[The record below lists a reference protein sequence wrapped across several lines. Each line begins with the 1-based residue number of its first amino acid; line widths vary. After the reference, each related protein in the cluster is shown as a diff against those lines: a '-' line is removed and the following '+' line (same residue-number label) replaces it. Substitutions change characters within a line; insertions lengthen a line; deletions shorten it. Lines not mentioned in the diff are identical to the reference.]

1 MNFKRFII
9 AFGAIVLVTVMV
21 LSIGC
26 QNQPTAPQEIAK
38 DTEQVTA
45 NPKIRGY
52 QSGSNGGYFWSL
64 WTSDGLSGSV
74 NYSNGSDGNYSVS
87 WNCNGNFTCGK
98 GWSSGSTNRIV
109 GYNCGSYSQ
118 SGGGGS
124 FAYYGW
130 CRNPLMEYYVNEKWP
145 GSRPTGNRVGSVS
158 SDGGNYDIY
167 ESWRSN
173 APSIDGTQSFRQIYS
188 TRTSQNSTG
197 SNHTITFANHANA
210 WRNAGYGLGSDM
222 SPAAILLT
230 EAWGQ
235 SSGNCNAT
243 VWSAGSGGGSTSTTT
258 TTSGYTTTT
267 TSGGGG
273 GSNSIVVR
281 ARGTNGSEHI
291 NLTVGGSQI
300 GSWTL
305 STSMRNYSASTNN
318 TGGINVVFDN
328 DGTNRDVQVDYIT
341 VNGSTRQ
348 AENQG
353 TNTAVWQNG
362 SCGGSNSEW
371 MHCNGYIGFGDVSG
385 GGGGGGSTSTTTTSG
400 GGGGGG
406 NITYN
411 LRARSTDGQG
421 QVNLR
426 IDNNTIATW
435 TLGSSMS
442 TYNASSYNTGGIN
455 VEFYNDA
462 TNRDVQ
468 IDYLSVNGSAR
479 QAENQSTNT
488 GVWQNGSCGGSNSE
502 WLHCNGYIGFGNTP

>member
-9 AFGAIVLVTVMV
+9 AFGAIVLVIVMV

-26 QNQPTAPQEIAK
+26 QNQPTAPQEVAK

-52 QSGSNGGYFWSL
+52 QSGTNGGYFWSL
-64 WTSDGLSGSV
+64 WTDDAGGYV
-74 NYSNGSDGNYSVS
+74 DYQNGSDGNYSVS
-87 WNCNGNFTCGK
+87 WDYNGNFTCGK
-98 GWSSGSTNRIV
+98 GWSSGSTNRNV
-109 GYNCGSYSQ
+109 GYNCGAHTCN
-118 SGGGGS
+118 GGGV

-130 CRNPLMEYYVNEKWP
+130 SRNPLMEYYVNERW
-145 GSRPTGNRVGSVS
+145 GSSRPTGTRRGSVS
-158 SDGGNYDIY
+158 SDGGTYDIY
-167 ESWRSN
+167 TATRYN
-173 APSIDGTQSFRQIYS
+173 APSIDGTQTFTQIFS

-197 SNHTITFANHANA
+197 SSHTITFANHANA
-210 WRNAGYGLGSDM
+210 WRNVGYGLGSDM

-230 EAWGQ
+230 EGYGG
-235 SSGNCNAT
+235 SNGYCNAT
-243 VWSAGSGGGSTSTTT
+243 VWDGGSGGGSTSTTT

-305 STSMRNYSASTNN
+305 STSYNNYSASTNN

-385 GGGGGGSTSTTTTSG
+385 GGGGGSTSTTTTSG
-400 GGGGGG
+400 GGGGGS
-406 NITYN
+406 NVNYT
-411 LRARSTDGQG
+411 LRARSTDGRG

-426 IDNNTIATW
+426 IDNSTIATW
-435 TLGSSMS
+435 TLGSGMS
-442 TYNASSYNTGGIN
+442 NYNASSYNTGDIS
-455 VEFYNDA
+455 VEFFNDA
-462 TNRDVQ
+462 TDRDVQ
-468 IDYLSVNGSAR
+468 IDYLEVNGDRR
-479 QAENQSTNT
+479 QAEDMPYNSA
-488 GVWQNGSCGGSNSE
+488 VWEDGSCGGDYSE
-502 WLHCNGYIGFGNTP
+502 WMHCNGVIGFYNTP